1 MAKLTDDQVNEYH
14 DIFLLF
20 DTVGDN
26 KIAGAQLGEVLRAM
40 GQNPTESDVRKCL
53 KDRNVRLSF
62 EQFLPILT
70 GISKTRPHNTL
81 EEFTEGFKVFDKE
94 QNGTIS
100 SAELR
105 HLLTHLG
112 DKLSDDEVEQ
122 LLMGHEDPQG
132 NVNYENFVKAIVGGS
147 GNL

>member
-1 MAKLTDDQVNEYH
+1 MSTEYH

-81 EEFTEGFKVFDKE
+81 EEFTEGFKVRVFQKCIHLKNIRYI
-94 QNGTIS
+94 QNI
-100 SAELR
+100 LYKFI
-105 HLLTHLG
+105 LF
-112 DKLSDDEVEQ
+112 KL
-122 LLMGHEDPQG
+122 
-132 NVNYENFVKAIVGGS
+132 
-147 GNL
+147 